1 MTWQVLIRYFSSSH
15 FIVGWSWDI
24 YNAKCNFIGW
34 IDSFPLVTHEL
45 GKTWKFWYILRD
57 LLYNKL
63 SHVIGKGQILLI
75 PLVNFWILI
84 LISVH
89 HVPSCKRIDFS
100 FKKKIYFP
108 FWIREIFEAFHSWML
123 SFLFCVYFSTPNCS
137 ISTIHSG
144 RFMFF
149 WKSSTSRIVL
159 VKGKCILLGS
169 ISISLGS
176 ISISLVI
183 VISFL
188 V

>member
-100 FKKKIYFP
+100 FKKKNIFSVLNKRN
-108 FWIREIFEAFHSWML
+108 FWSF
-123 SFLFCVYFSTPNCS
+123 SFLDVVVLVLCLFQYSKLQYLYHTFWKVYVFLEILYFSHCS
-137 ISTIHSG
+137 CERKVYIV
-144 RFMFF
+144 
-149 WKSSTSRIVL
+149 RIN
-159 VKGKCILLGS
+159 
-169 ISISLGS
+169 
-176 ISISLVI
+176 
-183 VISFL
+183 
-188 V
+188 